1 MKKFLL
7 MAMAIVAIS
16 VAAQEV
22 NVKPFTV
29 RYIDEDRLYQQY
41 VVAQQYLQLQAKLK
55 NDFQQAEQK
64 KRKQIETF
72 YNQVQNFYN
81 QVQTKYKNGQ
91 YKTQKAFEA
100 DQKKLESD
108 QKKLEQMQESAQKEM
123 EAMQKQME
131 QQLSGEQVKLANEID
146 LFLADFAVKNDYDA
160 ILRKEAAMFINPRWD
175 VTDKVAEGLNAR
187 YNSENAPTA
196 KGVPVVDGKATDGD
210 AAPTKE

>member
-1 MKKFLL
+1 MKKFFL
-7 MAMAIVAIS
+7 MAMAIVAMS

-108 QKKLEQMQESAQKEM
+108 QKKLEQMQENAQKEM

>member
-1 MKKFLL
+1 MKKFFL
-7 MAMAIVAIS
+7 MAMAIVAMS

-175 VTDKVAEGLNAR
+175 VTDKVAEGLNVR

>member
-1 MKKFLL
+1 MKKFFL

-55 NDFQQAEQK
+55 NDFQQSEQK

-108 QKKLEQMQESAQKEM
+108 QKKLEQMQENAQKEM

>member
-1 MKKFLL
+1 MKKFFL
-7 MAMAIVAIS
+7 MAMAIVAMS

-108 QKKLEQMQESAQKEM
+108 QKKLEQMQENAQKEM

-146 LFLADFAVKNDYDA
+146 LFLCR
-160 ILRKEAAMFINPRWD
+160 LC
-175 VTDKVAEGLNAR
+175 
-187 YNSENAPTA
+187 SE
-196 KGVPVVDGKATDGD
+196 K
-210 AAPTKE
+210 

>member
-1 MKKFLL
+1 MKKFFL

-108 QKKLEQMQESAQKEM
+108 QKKLEQMQENAQKEM

-196 KGVPVVDGKATDGD
+196 KGVPVVDGNATDGD

>member
-1 MKKFLL
+1 MKKFFL
-7 MAMAIVAIS
+7 MAMAIVAMS

-22 NVKPFTV
+22 NVKPFTI

>member
-1 MKKFLL
+1 MKKFFL

-175 VTDKVAEGLNAR
+175 VTDKVAEGLNVR

>member
-1 MKKFLL
+1 MKKFFL

-108 QKKLEQMQESAQKEM
+108 QKKLEQMQENAQKEM

>member
-1 MKKFLL
+1 MKKFFL
-7 MAMAIVAIS
+7 MAMAIVAMS

-64 KRKQIETF
+64 KRTQIETF